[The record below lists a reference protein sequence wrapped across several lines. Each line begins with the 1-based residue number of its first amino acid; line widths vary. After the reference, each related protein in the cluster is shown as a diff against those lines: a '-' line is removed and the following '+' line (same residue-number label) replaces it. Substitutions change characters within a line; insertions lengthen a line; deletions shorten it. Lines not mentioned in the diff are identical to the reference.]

1 MRKFP
6 WFARWE
12 SLIKASRNISKE
24 NKMAEENP
32 PRSAP
37 EAGKDSPV
45 DPSPLEPRAYTPPAR
60 RSSKRRKNLA
70 ILALIVVVI
79 VGGIFLWRYL
89 GSYEST
95 DDAQADV
102 HLYPVSARV
111 SGYVVAVNVGDNQ
124 WVEKGTVLVEIDP
137 KDYEVAVAQAQANLN
152 NALATAQSLN
162 ITVPI
167 TSVNSSSQLKFT
179 ASGIEDANAGI
190 IAAERQ
196 LTAAHAQV
204 EAAEANDVKA
214 QDDLRRYKLL
224 VDKREVSE
232 QVYDQALAAAKSSTA
247 TIAAAQ
253 ANESA
258 AQQFVHQAQSRLAQA
273 DANHQ
278 YAETGPQQ
286 VSSTR
291 AHVQALVA
299 DVEQK
304 RALLEHAQ
312 LNLGYTKIVA
322 PVSGEVNKTVVVG
335 MNVQDGQ
342 QLLTVVPLD
351 EVWVTANFK
360 ETQLKHMQV
369 GQKAEIHIDSS
380 GRTLKG
386 HVDSIAGATG
396 PLFSLLP
403 PENATGNYVK
413 IVQRIPVKIVLD
425 PGENKDRLLR
435 PGMNVVPDVYLR

>member
-1 MRKFP
+1 
-6 WFARWE
+6 
-12 SLIKASRNISKE
+12 
-24 NKMAEENP
+24 MADENP
-32 PRSAP
+32 PPSVSDS
-37 EAGKDSPV
+37 GKESTT
-45 DPSPLEPRAYTPPAR
+45 DPSILTDRGYTPPAR
-60 RSSKRRKNLA
+60 RNPKLRRNFV
-70 ILALIVVVI
+70 ILIVVLVAL
-79 VGGIFLWRYL
+79 VGGVFLWRYL
-89 GSYEST
+89 SSYEST

-111 SGYVVAVNVGDNQ
+111 SGYVVKVNVDDNQ

-137 KDYEVAVAQAQANLN
+137 KDYEVAVAQAQANLS
-152 NALATAQSLN
+152 NAEATAQSLN

-167 TSVNSSSQLKFT
+167 TSVNTSSQLTSAQSDIDNST
-179 ASGIEDANAGI
+179 AGV

-196 LTAAHAQV
+196 LNAAHDQLEQAL
-204 EAAEANDVKA
+204 ANDVKV
-214 QDDLRRYKLL
+214 QDDLKRYKLL
-224 VDKREVSE
+224 VDKREVAE
-232 QVYDQALAAAKSSTA
+232 QVYDQALAAARSSTA
-247 TIAAAQ
+247 AVSAAR

-258 AQQFVHQAQSRLAQA
+258 AQQFVQQARSRVAQA

-278 YAETGPQQ
+278 FAETGPQQ
-286 VSSTR
+286 VSSSR
-291 AHVQALVA
+291 ARARAAIA

-304 RALLEHAQ
+304 RALLEQAQ

-335 MNVQDGQ
+335 LNVQAGQ

-360 ETQLKHMQV
+360 ETQLKHMRV
-369 GQKAEIHIDSS
+369 GQKAEIHIDSN

-425 PGENKDRLLR
+425 PGENHDRQLR
-435 PGMNVVPDVYLR
+435 PGMNVVPDVYLQ